1 MKYTADHSLGE
12 NSHHL
17 TAPPIDLDPATITRF
32 AEMVG
37 ISSADGRTQFGEVL
51 LSLHKK
57 AFAWAVIKVAQD
69 AKADTPRE
77 LTPRE
82 RVFKVQKGANR
93 QSPAHRA
100 SQALRERNAEVAR
113 TGRQFIRALVAR
125 RAAYPSD
132 PTSDGAQ
139 ELEELVAGTVRLAK
153 FLSGVKPG
161 RPRRPRDKTELERIA
176 GVLEASIARAGGRA
190 TLTRHH
196 HSGNLVNLLIAFR
209 PYLPAG
215 FIPEDLDE
223 WPWAKLER
231 LKTAQN
237 RRRSATSSAKT
248 QSQITADRKN
258 AKRN

>member
-1 MKYTADHSLGE
+1 LKDTAEHSLDSLGE
-12 NSHHL
+12 TGVAL
-17 TAPPIDLDPATITRF
+17 LDLDAATIARF
-32 AEMVG
+32 AEMVDVSG
-37 ISSADGRTQFGEVL
+37 EEQQAQFAEDL
-51 LSLHKK
+51 LSLRKK
-57 AFAWAVIKVAQD
+57 AFAWALIKVAQD
-69 AKADTPRE
+69 AKADAPLE

-82 RVFKVQKGANR
+82 RIQNGANR

-100 SQALRERNAEVAR
+100 SPAFRELRERNADVAR
-113 TGRQFIRALVAR
+113 TGRQFIRALAAR

-132 PTSDGAQ
+132 PTSDGARQ
-139 ELEELVAGTVRLAK
+139 LEDLVAQTVRLAK

-176 GVLEASIARAGGRA
+176 GVLEASIARAGGRP

-196 HSGNLVNLLIAFR
+196 HSGNLVELLTALR

-248 QSQITADRKN
+248 QGQITADRKN
-258 AKRN
+258 ATRN